1 MQTIGEKPGWIYDH
15 KCHFQDKS
23 LVVSGGKICSFKDGK
38 EEHDDN
44 ATAFKLDLLTMS
56 RTRR

>member
-23 LVVSGGKICSFKDGK
+23 LVVSGGKICSFKDSK

-44 ATAFKLDLLTMS
+44 EDVFKQVLATMS
-56 RTRR
+56 WTRL